1 MSQKQQTFLCEQ
13 GSNNDRGREKVTI
26 KSHRVF
32 CSAAMSFGLTT
43 RVIESHGKVWT
54 GVTKACQLLCRLT
67 EERRD

>member
-1 MSQKQQTFLCEQ
+1 M
-13 GSNNDRGREKVTI
+13 VTI

-43 RVIESHGKVWT
+43 RAIESHGKVWT
-54 GVTKACQLLCRLT
+54 GVTKSCQLLCRLT